1 MEVFCVDI
9 SGVVLAIPR
18 RISYTPVETV
28 APTCALPLVASHA
41 LIEIEVGVDSTGS
54 KVVFYLGD
62 QEGNRFYLEMPR
74 DAARELGMSMMADAV
89 GPPDMEVGQ
98 IGYEAYRL
106 EAEGRPLSR
115 HRRRASEMGSHIAA
129 HPDRLRPCGRRHS
142 QPVCSEGKQNSMKP
156 PMPTPTPMPPAEA
169 REQLLKARVEVFGTK
184 LYNEW
189 EPKMMD
195 EVAAAANATEGVA
208 GEDLRRLGPFINQMV
223 LRIFCLGVAAAI
235 KAYPEFLGGVMA
247 PPTRQELGTIPNA

>member
-1 MEVFCVDI
+1 
-9 SGVVLAIPR
+9 
-18 RISYTPVETV
+18 
-28 APTCALPLVASHA
+28 
-41 LIEIEVGVDSTGS
+41 
-54 KVVFYLGD
+54 
-62 QEGNRFYLEMPR
+62 
-74 DAARELGMSMMADAV
+74 
-89 GPPDMEVGQ
+89 
-98 IGYEAYRL
+98 
-106 EAEGRPLSR
+106 
-115 HRRRASEMGSHIAA
+115 
-129 HPDRLRPCGRRHS
+129 
-142 QPVCSEGKQNSMKP
+142 MKP
-156 PMPTPTPMPPAEA
+156 PMPMPMPPAEA